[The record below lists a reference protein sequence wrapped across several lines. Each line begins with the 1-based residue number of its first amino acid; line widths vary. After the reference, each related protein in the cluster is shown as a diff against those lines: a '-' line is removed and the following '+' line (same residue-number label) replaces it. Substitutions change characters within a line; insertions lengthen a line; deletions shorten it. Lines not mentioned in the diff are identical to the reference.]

1 MNNKLLVTGSS
12 GFVAASILDSA
23 SENWQIH
30 GIQRQKTQT
39 LPDSITVHVAD
50 LTKSVEVSRIFNQ
63 VKPDAVIHA
72 AAIADIDYC
81 QNHPDQARA
90 INRDTSIHLADLCAE
105 SGARMIF
112 CSTDTVFDGIKGNY
126 SETDLPNPV
135 NYYAETKVAAEEYI
149 TKNLPQ
155 AVIARVALVIG
166 LHLYHGKPTFL
177 SKMMQAL
184 DAGKSLPFPENEI
197 RTPVDVL
204 ALGQALVALA
214 GNDFAGV
221 IHLSGND
228 RMTRYQM
235 ARRIAAHLGYSAD
248 LIESTDSAKLTDRA
262 TRPPDVSM
270 LNTLAGNV
278 LDTPMRGL
286 DEAMTAILKQN

>member
-1 MNNKLLVTGSS
+1 
-12 GFVAASILDSA
+12 
-23 SENWQIH
+23 
-30 GIQRQKTQT
+30 
-39 LPDSITVHVAD
+39 
-50 LTKSVEVSRIFNQ
+50 
-63 VKPDAVIHA
+63 
-72 AAIADIDYC
+72 
-81 QNHPDQARA
+81 
-90 INRDTSIHLADLCAE
+90 
-105 SGARMIF
+105 
-112 CSTDTVFDGIKGNY
+112 
-126 SETDLPNPV
+126 
-135 NYYAETKVAAEEYI
+135 
-149 TKNLPQ
+149 
-155 AVIARVALVIG
+155 
-166 LHLYHGKPTFL
+166 
-177 SKMMQAL
+177 
-184 DAGKSLPFPENEI
+184 